1 MQKMI
6 RVPIDDF
13 STLTAVQW
21 GLLELSRIYDDIQH
35 LKKQL
40 NENNIHVDNRSLI
53 EIHAGLTEIGQH
65 LKDTSNEIIDK
76 YNQAE
81 TDRIL
86 EKIRGNL

>member
-1 MQKMI
+1 MERMI

-21 GLLELSRIYDDIQH
+21 GLLELSRIYDDIKN

-65 LKDTSNEIIDK
+65 LKDTSNEIINK
-76 YNQAE
+76 YNQAK

-86 EKIRGNL
+86 EKIRGSL

>member
-53 EIHAGLTEIGQH
+53 EIHAGLTEIGQP

-86 EKIRGNL
+86 EKIRG